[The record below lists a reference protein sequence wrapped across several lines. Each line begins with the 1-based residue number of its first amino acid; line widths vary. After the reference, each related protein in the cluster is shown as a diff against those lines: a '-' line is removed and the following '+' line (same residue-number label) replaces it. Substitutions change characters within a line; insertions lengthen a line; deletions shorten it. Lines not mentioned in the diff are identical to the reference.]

1 LPLPPIPEALDA
13 RAADPDFPALRQGKS
28 ECTVT
33 HMSSLSTADFRRP
46 VIASTAVR
54 VFARGGFH
62 GTTVADVAREAGIS
76 PAYVFKLFPSKE
88 RLFVAALEDCF
99 AQILATLETG
109 ADSSPD
115 PGPDAVL
122 EAMGDAYA
130 HLIGDRAL
138 LSLQVHAQSA
148 ADIPEV
154 RQALRAGLGS
164 VTAFAKS
171 RSGASDEAVQRF
183 IAIGQLCHLIVMTG
197 IEEAPE
203 SWAKLLTAGISHP

>member
-1 LPLPPIPEALDA
+1 
-13 RAADPDFPALRQGKS
+13 
-28 ECTVT
+28 
-33 HMSSLSTADFRRP
+33 MSSLSTADFRRP

-109 ADSSPD
+109 ADASPD
-115 PGPDAVL
+115 QDSDAVL
-122 EAMGDAYA
+122 DAMGLAYA
-130 HLIGDRAL
+130 ELIGDRAL

-154 RQALRAGLGS
+154 RQALRAGLGA
-164 VTAFAKS
+164 VTTFAKT

-197 IEEAPE
+197 IEDAPE
-203 SWAKLLTAGISHP
+203 SWAALLTEGIRHP